1 MMAVNEVSIAVIVN
15 EDVLSPESLGAW
27 LDQWDLQSAFVKAV
41 KLSVVSEV
49 LPVFK
54 AFSEMIDS
62 MSDTLVQDE
71 PGVSLHFTYLKTLM
85 VGWAEHLQGLVTQLS
100 FETV

>member
-1 MMAVNEVSIAVIVN
+1 MMTVNEVSVAVIVD
-15 EDVLSPESLGAW
+15 EDVLSSESLGAW

-49 LPVFK
+49 LPVFE
-54 AFSEMIDS
+54 AFSEMVNS

-71 PGVSLHFTYLKTLM
+71 PGVSLHFTNFKTLM
-85 VGWAEHLQGLVTQLS
+85 VGWAKHLQGLVTQLS
-100 FETV
+100 FEAV